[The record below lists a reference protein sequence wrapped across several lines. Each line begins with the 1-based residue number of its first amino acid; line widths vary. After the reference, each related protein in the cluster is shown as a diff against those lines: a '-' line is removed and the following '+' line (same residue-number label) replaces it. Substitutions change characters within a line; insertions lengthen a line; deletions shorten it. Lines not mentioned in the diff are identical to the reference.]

1 MSTPQAAEGT
11 GLDACRALF
20 EASRAAR
27 QPSWL
32 AQGREQALERFL
44 ARGFPTTADEAW
56 RKTSVAAV
64 ARRRFE
70 RPQPGRA
77 VPEERLRQLDFGGA
91 FTGWELVFV
100 DGRYRPELSS
110 AAATDGVHIRSLRDL
125 LAADAEGLRPWLA
138 LRRDDEGPFEVLNAA
153 FVEDGALLEVEPGA
167 TPSAPIHIIYFS
179 TGEGGR
185 PTASHPR
192 TLIRLGRASQATVV
206 ETYGGAEGGE
216 YLTNAVTEAWLGD
229 GAVLDHYKL
238 ERESDH
244 AFHLATLRVHQDAR
258 SSFTD
263 HSLCVGG
270 ALARNDIVARL
281 EGEGGECSL
290 RGLFMTGDGQHHDTH
305 SVIDHAVAHCTS
317 RELYK
322 GILTGAAR
330 GVFHGRIVVRPDAQK
345 TDAHQVNRNLLLSR
359 EALVDSTP
367 QLEIFADDVKC
378 KHGSTTG
385 QLDEA
390 ALFYLRSRG
399 IAEQAA
405 RRLLTYAFASDVVG
419 ALKVQPIRV
428 ALEAYLHRAL
438 PGAGPGEVVS

>member
-1 MSTPQAAEGT
+1 MST
-11 GLDACRALF
+11 LDKDRADLEAYRVLF
-20 EASRAAR
+20 EASPWDR
-27 QPSWL
+27 QPMWL
-32 AQGREQALERFL
+32 KDRRDQALERFL

-64 ARRRFE
+64 ARARFA
-70 RPQPGRA
+70 RPEAGRA
-77 VPEERLRQLDFGGA
+77 VPQDRLRQLDFGGA

-110 AAATDGVHIRSLRDL
+110 AAATDGVHILSLREL
-125 LAADAEGLRPWLA
+125 LVDDPERLRPWLTA
-138 LRRDDEGPFEVLNAA
+138 GPADEGPFEVLNAA
-153 FVEDGALLEVEPGA
+153 FIEDGALVEVEPLA
-167 TPSAPIHIIYFS
+167 TPSAPIHLIYFS
-179 TGEGGR
+179 TGEAGR

-192 TLIRLGRASQATVV
+192 TLVRLGRGSHATVV
-206 ETYGGAEGGE
+206 ETYGGIEGGA
-216 YLTNAVTEAWLGD
+216 YLTNAVTEIALGD

-244 AFHLATLRVHQDAR
+244 AFHLASLRVRQEAR

-263 HSLCVGG
+263 HSICVGG
-270 ALARNDIVARL
+270 ALARNDIVTRF
-281 EGEGGECSL
+281 EGEGGECAL
-290 RGLFMTGDGQHHDTH
+290 RGIFVSSGHQHHDTH
-305 SVIDHAVAHCTS
+305 SVIDHAVPRCSS

-322 GILTGAAR
+322 GILSGRAR

-385 QLDEA
+385 QLDAA

-399 IAEQAA
+399 IAEEAA
-405 RRLLTYAFASDVVG
+405 RSLLTYAFASDVVG
-419 ALKVQPIRV
+419 ALRVQPIRV
-428 ALEAYLHRAL
+428 ALEAYLHRRL
-438 PGAGPGEVVS
+438 PGAMPQEAVA